1 MPRTSWRWLNPAVCL
16 VYHHRPPSPYL
27 DFFSC
32 ASFLS
37 QVLDALVGSGLLV
50 GQLKAV
56 QLSLAAHRQGH
67 LRLTSV
73 SASDWTATA
82 YTYGAAFVTT
92 LRWLAEIR

>member
-1 MPRTSWRWLNPAVCL
+1 MNGESS
-16 VYHHRPPSPYL
+16 PPSLPYSVA
-27 DFFSC
+27 FFS
-32 ASFLS
+32 SSLS

-56 QLSLAAHRQGH
+56 QLSVAAHRQGH